1 MSTKLSLLTQRAC
14 RNSKEQFTSL
24 MHIMTEDFLREC
36 FRELSR
42 SKASGID
49 GISKEKYEEKLEENL
64 RDLIIRLKA
73 KRYKPQPVRRAYIP
87 KADGTKRG
95 LGIPTVED
103 KMVQMGIKRILEA
116 IFEADFMDVSYG
128 FRPGRSCHSA
138 LDKVNMAITNKR
150 VNYVV
155 DMDIK
160 KFFDTVDHA
169 WMMRCLRQRIK
180 DPNLLHLIGRFLST
194 GIMEEGRYRAVDKGT
209 PQGGV
214 LSPVLANIYLHYIL
228 DLWFEKIV
236 KKQQKG
242 YAQLVRYA
250 DDFIVCFQSGIGAK
264 AFGEQLKLRLNKFG
278 LEIAEEKS
286 KIIEFGRYVWER
298 SQREGMK
305 VATFDFL
312 GITHYCGKSRKGTFK
327 LGRKTAM
334 KKFRQKIKAMN
345 QWLKGVRNTKELDKW
360 WKELRQKLI
369 GHYRYYGI
377 GGNSLALQ
385 LFYEETKKLAHKW
398 INRRSQ
404 RRSYNWKQ
412 FTSMLK
418 YNPLPLPKIYYPY
431 SVSV

>member
-1 MSTKLSLLTQRAC
+1 MSTKLSSLTQRAC
-14 RNSKEQFTSL
+14 RNSKEQFTAV

-36 FRELSR
+36 FKELR
-42 SKASGID
+42 KSKASGID
-49 GISKEKYEEKLEENL
+49 GISKEKYEERLEENL
-64 RDLIIRLKA
+64 KDLIIRLKT

-87 KADGTKRG
+87 KTDGTKRG

-180 DPNLLHLIGRFLST
+180 DPNLLHLIGRFLNT
-194 GIMEEGRYRAVDKGT
+194 GIMEEGKYMVVDKGT

-214 LSPVLANIYLHYIL
+214 LSPLLANIYLHYIL

-242 YAQLVRYA
+242 YAQLIRYA

-264 AFGEQLKLRLNKFG
+264 AFGEQLKQRLNKFG
-278 LEIAEEKS
+278 LEIAGEKS

-298 SQREGMK
+298 SQRGGTK
-305 VATFDFL
+305 VGTFDFL
-312 GITHYCGKSRKGTFK
+312 GITHYCGKSRRGTFK

-334 KKFRQKIKAMN
+334 KKFKQKIKAMN
-345 QWLKGVRNTKELDKW
+345 QWLKGVRNTKELDEW
-360 WKELRQKLI
+360 WKELRQKLF

-385 LFYEETKKLAHKW
+385 LFYDEAKKLAHKW

-404 RRSYNWKQ
+404 RRSYNWRQ
-412 FTSMLK
+412 FTNMLK
-418 YNPLPLPKIYYPY
+418 YNPLPLPKIYHPY